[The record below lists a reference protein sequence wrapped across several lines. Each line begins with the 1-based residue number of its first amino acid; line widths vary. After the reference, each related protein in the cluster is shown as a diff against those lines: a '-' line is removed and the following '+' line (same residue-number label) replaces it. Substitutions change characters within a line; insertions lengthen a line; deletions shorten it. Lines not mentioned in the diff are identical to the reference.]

1 MHRKLENV
9 YYEIRR
15 PRTTWDDIGGL
26 DEAKAAL
33 RQMVCLPLMRPA
45 DISRMG
51 LVPPAGVL
59 LWGPLGSGLAML
71 PEACAT
77 EAGVG
82 YVCVSGREILG
93 KPEALVE
100 TLREAEREAPAVLY
114 ISDLDWIA
122 PLPGADYSW
131 GPGGNERG
139 KPPAFADRALTDTFL
154 RELDRLQAAT
164 AGTLAILGGTYRI
177 DVVDQALIKDKS
189 RFNRKVF
196 LQPPDAA
203 ARRAVLGI
211 YAGRTPN
218 DGRLDLEA
226 VAALT
231 GGYVGWDLE
240 NVVKKA
246 ALRAIEAGRREITQ
260 EDLVAAVP
268 LVKAWLTPDMAEGYW
283 RIFRADCPH
292 HYNF

>member
-1 MHRKLENV
+1 MHRRLEKV
-9 YYEIRR
+9 YYEIRA
-15 PRTTWDDIGGL
+15 PRTRFEDIGGL
-26 DEAKAAL
+26 AEAKAAL
-33 RQMVCLPLMRPA
+33 RQMVCLPLGRPA
-45 DISRMG
+45 ELARMG

-82 YVCVSGREILG
+82 YVYVSGREILG
-93 KPEALVE
+93 KPEAVVE

-114 ISDLDWIA
+114 ISDLDWLA
-122 PLPGADYSW
+122 PQAGASYAW
-131 GPGGNERG
+131 RPGGGERG
-139 KPPAFADRALTDTFL
+139 RPPAFADRELTDTFL
-154 RELDRLQAAT
+154 GELDRLQAAT
-164 AGTLAILGGTYRI
+164 AGRLAILGGTYRI

-196 LQPPDAA
+196 LPPPDRA
-203 ARRAVLGI
+203 ARRAVLAI
-211 YAGRTPN
+211 HAGRTPS
-218 DGRLDLEA
+218 DGRLDLDA

-231 GGYVGWDLE
+231 EGYVGWDLE
-240 NVVKKA
+240 NVVRKA
-246 ALRAIEAGRREITQ
+246 ALRAIEAGRDGIAQ

-268 LVKAWLTPDMAEGYW
+268 LVKPWLTPEMTDGYR
-283 RIFRADCPH
+283 RIHAADCPH

>member
-1 MHRKLENV
+1 MHRKLERV
-9 YYEIRR
+9 YYEIRA
-15 PRTTWDDIGGL
+15 PRTRWEDIGGL
-26 DEAKAAL
+26 AEAKAAL
-33 RQMVCLPLMRPA
+33 RQMVCLPLTRAA
-45 DISRMG
+45 DLGRMG

-59 LWGPLGSGLAML
+59 LWGPLGAGLAML

-77 EAGVG
+77 EAGVS
-82 YVCVSGREILG
+82 YVYVSGREILG

-114 ISDLDWIA
+114 ISDLDWLA
-122 PLPGADYSW
+122 PQAGASYAW
-131 GPGGNERG
+131 GPEGNERG
-139 KPPAFADRALTDTFL
+139 KPPAFADRAMTDTFL

-164 AGTLAILGGTYRI
+164 AGRLAILGGTYRI

-196 LQPPDAA
+196 LPPPDLA

-211 YAGRTPN
+211 YAGRTPAA
-218 DGRLDLEA
+218 GALDLDA
-226 VAALT
+226 IAALT
-231 GGYVGWDLE
+231 EGYVGWDLE

-246 ALRAIEAGRREITQ
+246 ALRSIEAGREGIVQ
-260 EDLVAAVP
+260 ADLVAAVP
-268 LVKAWLTPDMAEGYW
+268 LVKAWLTPDMAAGYE
-283 RIFRADCPH
+283 RIFGADCPH

>member
-1 MHRKLENV
+1 MHRKLERV

-26 DEAKAAL
+26 AEAKAAL
-33 RQMVCLPLMRPA
+33 RQMACLPLMRPA
-45 DISRMG
+45 DVSRMG
-51 LVPPAGVL
+51 LVPPAGIL
-59 LWGPLGSGLAML
+59 LWGPLGAGLAML

-77 EAGVG
+77 EAGVT
-82 YVCVSGREILG
+82 YVYVSGREILG
-93 KPEALVE
+93 KPEAIVE

-114 ISDLDWIA
+114 ISDLDWLA
-122 PLPGADYSW
+122 PQAGASYAW
-131 GPGGNERG
+131 GPGGDERG
-139 KPPAFADRALTDTFL
+139 KPPTFADRAMTDTFL

-164 AGTLAILGGTYRI
+164 AGRLTIIGGTYRI

-196 LQPPDAA
+196 LPPPDAP
-203 ARRAVLGI
+203 ARRAVLAI
-211 YAGRTPN
+211 YTGRTPN
-218 DGRLDLEA
+218 DGRLDLDA
-226 VAALT
+226 IAAST
-231 GGYVGWDLE
+231 EGYVGWDLE

-246 ALRAIEAGRREITQ
+246 ALRAIEAGRGTIGQ

-268 LVKAWLTPDMAEGYW
+268 LVKAWLTPEMSAGYR
-283 RIFRADCPH
+283 RIFEADCPH